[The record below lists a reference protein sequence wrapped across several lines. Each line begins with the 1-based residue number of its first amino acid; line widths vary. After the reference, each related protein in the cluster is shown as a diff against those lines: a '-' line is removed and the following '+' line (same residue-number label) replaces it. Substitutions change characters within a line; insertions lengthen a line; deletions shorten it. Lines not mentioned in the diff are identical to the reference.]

1 MLCAVSRPVQSR
13 LARFFPEIR
22 RPLLNQRRE
31 KFLEEAQQEDE
42 SGHAHWA
49 MRIQPIF
56 LEVRQWVLCNM
67 WDQGTWTEFGA
78 LFRVRETISN
88 QRRQHQLRQK
98 SYRRASTQIEP
109 LTSTFYLEY
118 LCTCRS

>member
-1 MLCAVSRPVQSR
+1 MLGAVSRPVQSR
-13 LARFFPEIR
+13 LARSFPGIR

-31 KFLEEAQQEDE
+31 KFREEGLQEDE

-56 LEVRQWVLCNM
+56 LEVRQWVLYNM
-67 WDQGTWTEFGA
+67 WDQGTLTEFGG

-88 QRRQHQLRQK
+88 RRR
-98 SYRRASTQIEP
+98 
-109 LTSTFYLEY
+109 
-118 LCTCRS
+118 